1 MVKKLPMYVLI
12 LFVLF
17 VFGSCNR
24 SSKDNGPLSEKKIT
38 PGISKVFKGGI
49 NYSARELSI
58 SQHLKKSLSASSSHD
73 LDSLDRD
80 MSRERVFQV
89 EFQHLSEA
97 DLLQSNYT
105 NLDYSESVQYMSS
118 HIGSDFSIVTSNHD
132 TLVSQGVIFE
142 RNFKIAPFKRVLV
155 FFTSVD
161 PTSKVDL
168 LYNDRLFGNGQIK
181 FNHKDLKL

>member
-1 MVKKLPMYVLI
+1 MGMKLSSYILI
-12 LFVLF
+12 FCASL

-24 SSKDNGPLSEKKIT
+24 SAKDAESIKVKNIT

-49 NYSARELSI
+49 NYSAKELVI
-58 SQHLKKSLSASSSHD
+58 SNHLKKSLNASSTHQ
-73 LDSLDRD
+73 LDSLDQE
-80 MSRERVFQV
+80 MSTERVFQV

-97 DLLQSNYT
+97 DLLQSKYT

-118 HIGSDFSIVTSNHD
+118 YIGADFFIVTNNQD

-161 PTSKVDL
+161 PTAKVDL
-168 LYNDRLFGNGQIK
+168 VYNDRLFGNGQIK